1 MPRGLRASPVPWLSH
16 RSSESNHPSPPS
28 LGSPVVEAD
37 AGPYTGGHPS
47 VTTTGLRRGRCGN
60 RRNAIFGVAMTWTVE
75 TLNDA
80 VDRELRALSPGM
92 RARFA
97 RISAHQRA
105 DRGGRTGS
113 RHLTGPLWEMRLSDR
128 DGIARALYVTAR
140 GRRVVVVRVFVKKT
154 RRTPRREIELA
165 LRRAGEVGQ

>member
-1 MPRGLRASPVPWLSH
+1 
-16 RSSESNHPSPPS
+16 
-28 LGSPVVEAD
+28 
-37 AGPYTGGHPS
+37 
-47 VTTTGLRRGRCGN
+47 
-60 RRNAIFGVAMTWTVE
+60 MTWTVE

-97 RISAHQRA
+97 RISELIAA
-105 DRGGRTGS
+105 VGLDRMGAPHVRP
-113 RHLTGPLWEMRLSDR
+113 LTGPLWEMRLSDR
-128 DGIARALYVTAR
+128 DGIARALYVAAR